1 MPPVLA
7 RLSLL
12 MVGLALLVAQ
22 PGEARADATQLCRSV
37 SSIALA
43 PTDVLLSPYIA
54 GHDIWY
60 GMMEWDDPLA
70 LQIGS
75 AVPGYAYLIG
85 MQVGGAI
92 IRVISGIFEFPM
104 GLASLFREGS
114 QGALNRAQDETYAVY
129 SNDFGPCPVR
139 IGSSYNTINY

>member
-1 MPPVLA
+1 MPRVLA

-12 MVGLALLVAQ
+12 IFGLALLIGQ
-22 PGEARADATQLCRSV
+22 PGQARADATQLCRSV
-37 SSIALA
+37 STIALA

-54 GHDIWY
+54 GHDMWY

-75 AVPGYAYLIG
+75 AVPAYLYLVG

-92 IRVISGIFEFPM
+92 LRVISGIFEFPM
-104 GLASLFREGS
+104 GLAGLFREGT
-114 QGALNRAQDETYAVY
+114 QGALFRSQDDTYALY
-129 SNDFGPCPVR
+129 SEDFGPCPVR
-139 IGSSYNTINY
+139 IGSSYNSINY

>member
-1 MPPVLA
+1 MPPVLV
-7 RLSLL
+7 RLSLVVFSL
-12 MVGLALLVAQ
+12 GLLIGPTAD
-22 PGEARADATQLCRSV
+22 ARADATQLCRSV

-43 PTDVLLSPYIA
+43 PTDVLFSPYIA

-75 AVPGYAYLIG
+75 AVPAYFYLVG

-92 IRVISGIFEFPM
+92 MRVISGIFEFPM
-104 GLASLFREGS
+104 GLAGLFQEGT
-114 QGALNRAQDETYAVY
+114 QGALFRSQDDTYALY
-129 SNDFGPCPVR
+129 SEDFGPCPVR
-139 IGSSYNTINY
+139 VGSSYNSINY

>member
-12 MVGLALLVAQ
+12 IVGVALLVTL

-75 AVPGYAYLIG
+75 VVPGYVYLLG

-92 IRVISGIFEFPM
+92 LRVIGGIFEFPV
-104 GLASLFREGS
+104 GLVGLFREGS
-114 QGALNRAQDETYAVY
+114 QGALYRSQDETTAVY
-129 SNDFGPCPVR
+129 SEDFGPCPVR